1 MKINKIMIVSFLL
14 LAIFTLGSVS
24 AVSDDNIDSGILTDS
39 GDLGVIADAPDEDL
53 IDASQEDLLSSPNDD
68 SELNSADNE
77 NLEVADSDIIA
88 EEDQTNG
95 KMHATELKDDDPA
108 SQSASFDDLF
118 TVSLYPNETFYL
130 RGNDEDFGSVDLYF
144 DSSLTGSIKFIYNGE
159 DKGTYNLAD
168 YQDKGNLYFDL
179 WLTKIGENNCT
190 FIFENETDTLEKSVF
205 FNLDYRIWTF
215 EPVYGGKVHWG
226 QKELTVI
233 IPDDAKGNLTVLIDG
248 VEYELYSRIMEAD
261 HYITYFYI
269 NPSNLDFG
277 SHNLTLNYS
286 GDNKY
291 PAREF
296 NSTFDVVAYLEVPY
310 CYQSPQDKI
319 LLKLPKDAKGS
330 LIVKVYDDDGNLVK
344 TATKAVSN
352 GEASISFTKLYGFYE
367 KIVAQYNGT
376 DYPSEIVERTK
387 VEIYPP
393 ISTPDN
399 YYQGETKTVS
409 MDLAGKNGTLKFYI
423 CNSTYPEGKAYTAK
437 LVNGKASI
445 KLDNYT
451 AGKYYIIIQ
460 FTETTD
466 GKTQKYNWIRQFTIY
481 KPVKFTPSTSAIYY
495 GDGKYK
501 VKLTNSSGKA
511 IAGQYVSFK
520 INGKT
525 IAKVKTNKT
534 GWAVFKIPTK
544 YVPKT
549 YKFTVSALGKTY
561 NKKVTVKQVL
571 TLKSVKVRKY
581 AKKLVLT
588 ATLKKGKTALKSK
601 QLTFKFNGKTYKAK
615 TNKKGIAKVTIK
627 KSVLKKLKIGKKVK
641 YQVTYIKDTVKRTA
655 KVKK

>member
-95 KMHATELKDDDPA
+95 KLHATELKDDDPA

-277 SHNLTLNYS
+277 SHNLTLNYA
-286 GDNKY
+286 GDSKY

-296 NSTFDVVAYLEVPY
+296 NSTLNVRAYLEVPY
-310 CYQSPQDKI
+310 SFESPKDKI
-319 LLKLPKDAKGS
+319 ILKLTNIK
-330 LIVKVYDDDGNLVK
+330 
-344 TATKAVSN
+344 
-352 GEASISFTKLYGFYE
+352 
-367 KIVAQYNGT
+367 
-376 DYPSEIVERTK
+376 
-387 VEIYPP
+387 IYPP
-393 ISTPDN
+393 ISTPNN

-451 AGKYYIIIQ
+451 AGKYYINIQ

-466 GKTQKYNWIRQFTIY
+466 GKTQKYYWHRQFTIY

>member
-1 MKINKIMIVSFLL
+1 MV
-14 LAIFTLGSVS
+14 
-24 AVSDDNIDSGILTDS
+24 
-39 GDLGVIADAPDEDL
+39 
-53 IDASQEDLLSSPNDD
+53 PN
-68 SELNSADNE
+68 
-77 NLEVADSDIIA
+77 
-88 EEDQTNG
+88 
-95 KMHATELKDDDPA
+95 
-108 SQSASFDDLF
+108 
-118 TVSLYPNETFYL
+118 
-130 RGNDEDFGSVDLYF
+130 
-144 DSSLTGSIKFIYNGE
+144 
-159 DKGTYNLAD
+159 
-168 YQDKGNLYFDL
+168 
-179 WLTKIGENNCT
+179 
-190 FIFENETDTLEKSVF
+190 
-205 FNLDYRIWTF
+205 
-215 EPVYGGKVHWG
+215 
-226 QKELTVI
+226 
-233 IPDDAKGNLTVLIDG
+233 
-248 VEYELYSRIMEAD
+248 
-261 HYITYFYI
+261 
-269 NPSNLDFG
+269 
-277 SHNLTLNYS
+277 
-286 GDNKY
+286 
-291 PAREF
+291 
-296 NSTFDVVAYLEVPY
+296 
-310 CYQSPQDKI
+310 
-319 LLKLPKDAKGS
+319 
-330 LIVKVYDDDGNLVK
+330 
-344 TATKAVSN
+344 
-352 GEASISFTKLYGFYE
+352 
-367 KIVAQYNGT
+367 
-376 DYPSEIVERTK
+376 
-387 VEIYPP
+387 
-393 ISTPDN
+393 N

-451 AGKYYIIIQ
+451 AGKYYINIQ

-466 GKTQKYNWIRQFTIY
+466 GKTQKYYWHRQFTIY

>member
-1 MKINKIMIVSFLL
+1 MIVSFLL

-24 AVSDDNIDSGILTDS
+24 AVSDDNIDSGILTES
-39 GDLGVIADAPDEDL
+39 EDLGVIADAPNEDL
-53 IDASQEDLLSSPNDD
+53 IDASQENLLSSPNDD

-88 EEDQTNG
+88 EEDQSNG

-118 TVSLYPNETFYL
+118 TVSYYPTGTFYL
-130 RGNDEDFGSVDLYF
+130 SGNDEDFGSVSLYF
-144 DSSLTGSIKFIYNGE
+144 DSNLNGTIKFIYNGE
-159 DKGTYNLAD
+159 DKGTYNLVD
-168 YQDKGNLYFDL
+168 YQQKGELYFDL

-190 FIFENETDTLEKSVF
+190 FIFENETDSLEKSVF
-205 FNLDYRIWTF
+205 FDLDYRIWAF
-215 EPVYGGKVHWG
+215 ETVGWG

-248 VEYELYSRIMEAD
+248 VEYELLSGIMEAD
-261 HYITYFYI
+261 HYITYYYI
-269 NPSNLDFG
+269 NPSDLDLG

-286 GDNKY
+286 GDSKY

-296 NSTFDVVAYLEVPY
+296 NSTLNVVAYLDVPSL
-310 CYQSPQDKI
+310 YQSPQDKI
-319 LLKLPKDAKGS
+319 VLKLPKDAKGS
-330 LIVKVYDDDGNLVK
+330 LIVKIYDNGSNLVK
-344 TATKAVSN
+344 TVTKAVSN
-352 GEASISFTKLYGFYE
+352 GEASISFTKFYGIYA
-367 KIVAQYNGT
+367 KLVAQYNGT
-376 DYPSEIVERTK
+376 DYPSETVEMTNIY
-387 VEIYPP
+387 IYPP
-393 ISTPDN
+393 ISTPNN

-423 CNSTYPEGKAYTAK
+423 GNSTYSEGKAYTAK

-445 KLDNYT
+445 KLDNYS
-451 AGKYYIIIQ
+451 AGKYYINIQ

-466 GKTQKYNWIRQFTIY
+466 GKTQKYYWYRQFTIY

-501 VKLTNSSGKA
+501 VKLTNSSGKS

>member
-24 AVSDDNIDSGILTDS
+24 AVSDDNIDSGILTES
-39 GDLGVIADAPDEDL
+39 EDLGVIADAPNEDL
-53 IDASQEDLLSSPNDD
+53 IDASQENLLSSPNDD

-88 EEDQTNG
+88 EEDQSNG

-118 TVSLYPNETFYL
+118 TVSYYPTGTFYL
-130 RGNDEDFGSVDLYF
+130 SGNDEDFGSVSLYF
-144 DSSLTGSIKFIYNGE
+144 DSNLNGTIKFIYNGE
-159 DKGTYNLAD
+159 DKGTYNLVD
-168 YQDKGNLYFDL
+168 YQQKGELYFDL

-190 FIFENETDTLEKSVF
+190 FIFENETDSLEKSVF
-205 FNLDYRIWTF
+205 FDLDYRIWAF
-215 EPVYGGKVHWG
+215 ETVGWG

-248 VEYELYSRIMEAD
+248 VEYELLSGIMEAD
-261 HYITYFYI
+261 HYITYYYI
-269 NPSNLDFG
+269 NPSDLDLG

-286 GDNKY
+286 GDSKY

-296 NSTFDVVAYLEVPY
+296 NSTLNVVAYLDVPSL
-310 CYQSPQDKI
+310 YQSPQDKI
-319 LLKLPKDAKGS
+319 VLKLPKDAKGS
-330 LIVKVYDDDGNLVK
+330 LIVKIYDNGSNLVK
-344 TATKAVSN
+344 TVTKAVSN
-352 GEASISFTKLYGFYE
+352 GEASISFTKFYGIYA
-367 KIVAQYNGT
+367 KLVAQYNGT
-376 DYPSEIVERTK
+376 DYPSETVEMTNIY
-387 VEIYPP
+387 IYPP
-393 ISTPDN
+393 ISTPNN

-423 CNSTYPEGKAYTAK
+423 GNSTYSEGKAYTAK
-437 LVNGKASI
+437 LVNGKTSI
-445 KLDNYT
+445 KLDNYS
-451 AGKYYIIIQ
+451 AGKYYINIQ

-466 GKTQKYNWIRQFTIY
+466 GKTQKYYWYRQFTIY

-501 VKLTNSSGKA
+501 VKLTNSSGKS

>member
-1 MKINKIMIVSFLL
+1 MIVSFLL

-24 AVSDDNIDSGILTDS
+24 AVSDDNIDSGILTES
-39 GDLGVIADAPDEDL
+39 EDLGVIADVPNEDL
-53 IDASQEDLLSSPNDD
+53 IDASQENLLSSPNDD

-88 EEDQTNG
+88 EEDQSNG

-118 TVSLYPNETFYL
+118 TVSYYPTGTFYL
-130 RGNDEDFGSVDLYF
+130 SGNDEDFGSVSLYF
-144 DSSLTGSIKFIYNGE
+144 DSNLNGTIKFIYNGE
-159 DKGTYNLAD
+159 DKGTYNLVD
-168 YQDKGNLYFDL
+168 YQQKGELYFDL

-190 FIFENETDTLEKSVF
+190 FIFENETDSLEKSVF
-205 FNLDYRIWTF
+205 FDLDYRIWAF
-215 EPVYGGKVHWG
+215 ETVGWG

-248 VEYELYSRIMEAD
+248 VEYELLSGIMEAD
-261 HYITYFYI
+261 HYITYYYI
-269 NPSNLDFG
+269 NPSDLDLG

-286 GDNKY
+286 GDSKY

-296 NSTFDVVAYLEVPY
+296 NSTLNVVAYLDVPSL
-310 CYQSPQDKI
+310 YQSPQDKI
-319 LLKLPKDAKGS
+319 VLKLPKDAKGS
-330 LIVKVYDDDGNLVK
+330 LIVKIYDNGSNLVK
-344 TATKAVSN
+344 TVTKAVSN
-352 GEASISFTKLYGFYE
+352 GEASISFTKFYGIYA
-367 KIVAQYNGT
+367 KLVAQYNGT
-376 DYPSEIVERTK
+376 DYPSETVEMTNIY
-387 VEIYPP
+387 IYPP
-393 ISTPDN
+393 ISTPNN

-423 CNSTYPEGKAYTAK
+423 GNSTYSEGKAYTAK

-445 KLDNYT
+445 KLDNYS
-451 AGKYYIIIQ
+451 AGKYYINIQ

-466 GKTQKYNWIRQFTIY
+466 GKTQKYYWYRQFTIY

-501 VKLTNSSGKA
+501 VKLTNSSGKS

>member
-367 KIVAQYNGT
+367 KIVA
-376 DYPSEIVERTK
+376 
-387 VEIYPP
+387 
-393 ISTPDN
+393 
-399 YYQGETKTVS
+399 
-409 MDLAGKNGTLKFYI
+409 
-423 CNSTYPEGKAYTAK
+423 EGKAYTAK

-451 AGKYYIIIQ
+451 AGKYYINIQ

-466 GKTQKYNWIRQFTIY
+466 GKTQKYYWHRQFTIY

>member
-1 MKINKIMIVSFLL
+1 MIVSFLL

-24 AVSDDNIDSGILTDS
+24 AVSDDNIDSGILTES
-39 GDLGVIADAPDEDL
+39 EDLGVIADAPDEDL

-88 EEDQTNG
+88 EEDQSNG

-118 TVSLYPNETFYL
+118 TVSYYPTGTFYL
-130 RGNDEDFGSVDLYF
+130 SGNDEDFGSVSLYF
-144 DSSLTGSIKFIYNGE
+144 DSNLNGTIKFIYNGE
-159 DKGTYNLAD
+159 DKGTYNLVD
-168 YQDKGNLYFDL
+168 YQQKGELYFDL

-190 FIFENETDTLEKSVF
+190 FIFENETDSLEKSVF
-205 FNLDYRIWTF
+205 FDLDYRIWAF
-215 EPVYGGKVHWG
+215 ETVGWG

-248 VEYELYSRIMEAD
+248 VEYELLSGIMEAD
-261 HYITYFYI
+261 HYITYYYI
-269 NPSNLDFG
+269 NPSDLDLG

-286 GDNKY
+286 GDSKY

-296 NSTFDVVAYLEVPY
+296 NSTLNVVAYLDVPSL
-310 CYQSPQDKI
+310 YQSPQDKI
-319 LLKLPKDAKGS
+319 VLKLPKDAKGS
-330 LIVKVYDDDGNLVK
+330 LIVKIYDNGSNLVK
-344 TATKAVSN
+344 TVTKAVSN
-352 GEASISFTKLYGFYE
+352 GEASISFTKFYGIYA
-367 KIVAQYNGT
+367 KLVAQYNGT
-376 DYPSEIVERTK
+376 DYPSETVEMTNIY
-387 VEIYPP
+387 IYPP
-393 ISTPDN
+393 ISTPNN

-423 CNSTYPEGKAYTAK
+423 GNSTYSEGKAYTAK

-445 KLDNYT
+445 KLDNYS
-451 AGKYYIIIQ
+451 AGKYYINIQ

-466 GKTQKYNWIRQFTIY
+466 GKTQKYYWYRQFTIY

>member
-1 MKINKIMIVSFLL
+1 MVVSFLL

-24 AVSDDNIDSGILTDS
+24 AVSDDNIDSGILTES
-39 GDLGVIADAPDEDL
+39 EDLGVIADAPNEDL
-53 IDASQEDLLSSPNDD
+53 IDASQENLLSSPNDD

-88 EEDQTNG
+88 EEDQSNG

-118 TVSLYPNETFYL
+118 TVSYYPTGTFYL
-130 RGNDEDFGSVDLYF
+130 SGNDEDFGSVSLYF
-144 DSSLTGSIKFIYNGE
+144 DSNLNGTIKFIYNGE
-159 DKGTYNLAD
+159 DKGTYNLVD
-168 YQDKGNLYFDL
+168 YQQKGELYFDL

-190 FIFENETDTLEKSVF
+190 FIFENETDSLEKSVF
-205 FNLDYRIWTF
+205 FDLDYRIWAF
-215 EPVYGGKVHWG
+215 ETVGWG

-248 VEYELYSRIMEAD
+248 VEYELLSGIMEAD
-261 HYITYFYI
+261 HYITYYYI
-269 NPSNLDFG
+269 NPSDLDLG

-286 GDNKY
+286 GDSKY

-296 NSTFDVVAYLEVPY
+296 NSTLNVVAYLDVPSL
-310 CYQSPQDKI
+310 YQSPQDKI
-319 LLKLPKDAKGS
+319 VLKLPKDAKGS
-330 LIVKVYDDDGNLVK
+330 LIVKIYDNGSNLVK
-344 TATKAVSN
+344 TVTKAVSN
-352 GEASISFTKLYGFYE
+352 GEASISFTKFYGIYA
-367 KIVAQYNGT
+367 KLVAQYNGT
-376 DYPSEIVERTK
+376 DYPSETVEMTNIY
-387 VEIYPP
+387 IYPP
-393 ISTPDN
+393 ISTPNN

-423 CNSTYPEGKAYTAK
+423 GNSTYSEGKAYTAK

-445 KLDNYT
+445 KLDNYS
-451 AGKYYIIIQ
+451 AGKYYINIQ

-466 GKTQKYNWIRQFTIY
+466 GKTQKYYWYRQFTIY

-501 VKLTNSSGKA
+501 VKLTNSSGKS